1 MSDRI
6 RQVNDH
12 LRTTIGTIISQE
24 IEVPLGCF
32 VTISR
37 VETSRDLKRARV
49 FVTIIPD
56 AEAESTLTFLRRK
69 GVEIQ
74 GFLGRKIHMKFT
86 PKLQFVLD
94 EQLAKAQVV
103 YDLIDR
109 SDV

>member
-12 LRTTIGTIISQE
+12 LRTTIGIIISQE

-37 VETSRDLKRARV
+37 VETSRDLKHARV

-56 AEAESTLTFLRRK
+56 SEAPSTLTWLKRR
-69 GVEIQ
+69 GPEIQ
-74 GFLGRKIHMKFT
+74 SYLGRKIQMKFT

-109 SDV
+109 G